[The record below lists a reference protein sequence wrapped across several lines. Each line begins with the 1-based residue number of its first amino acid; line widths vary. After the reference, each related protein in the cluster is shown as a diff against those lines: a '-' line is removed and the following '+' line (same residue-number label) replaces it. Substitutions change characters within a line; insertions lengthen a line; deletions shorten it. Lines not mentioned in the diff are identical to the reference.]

1 MAASPRASLRGSS
14 ADSFMIKRLPSTIQR
29 LHPAIEN
36 TFCVYASRVAKYNGQ
51 FLSVKCPVV
60 AVAPI
65 KQVAEGVA
73 QRFFPLCLRADK
85 IIHFRGHQRAARKKV
100 HAHAKIFRIEKRSD
114 TRKIFERHPADK
126 RRRAVHNLAEPLE
139 LLTAIDSRFF

>member
-1 MAASPRASLRGSS
+1 MAASPPALPPGSS
-14 ADSFMIKRLPSTIQR
+14 RGLFVIEKIPSTVQR

-36 TFCVYASRVAKYNGQ
+36 IFCVCASRVAKYNGQ

-60 AVAPI
+60 ALAPI

-85 IIHFRGHQRAARKKV
+85 VIHFRGHQSAARKKI
-100 HAHAKIFRIEKRSD
+100 HAHAKILRLEKRA
-114 TRKIFERHPADK
+114 RAREIVERHPADK
-126 RRRAVHNLAEPLE
+126 R
-139 LLTAIDSRFF
+139 